1 MRWFSLDSQEPE
13 RPSAITTCRKTSR
26 IVLKIAPLSGI
37 FTALRRY
44 LGFVR
49 PVGHC
54 CVLVA
59 TSVVE
64 SRWCGNLD
72 IEAIGN

>member
-1 MRWFSLDSQEPE
+1 MRLFSVDSQEPE
-13 RPSAITTCRKTSR
+13 RPSASTTCCETSR
-26 IVLKIAPLSGI
+26 MVLKIAPLNGI

-54 CVLVA
+54 RVLVA

-64 SRWCGNLD
+64 S
-72 IEAIGN
+72 